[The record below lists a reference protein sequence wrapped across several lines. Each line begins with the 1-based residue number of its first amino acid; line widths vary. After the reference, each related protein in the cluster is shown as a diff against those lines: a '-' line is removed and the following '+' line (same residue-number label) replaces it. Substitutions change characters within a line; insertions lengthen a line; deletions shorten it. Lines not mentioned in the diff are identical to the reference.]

1 MARAALDREL
11 SAAQYRAGD
20 FEYRVATRADESVV
34 RAILARVATGGEI
47 QLSFRREPDAF
58 GAHFGALSQD
68 IVLARHLRDSGN
80 APTYVGV
87 CERVVREA
95 FVNGERRRLPYLAA
109 LRVLPE
115 FRNQLRAL
123 RGGFEALRQ
132 LSGDERDL
140 PWSLTSIMSDNA
152 AAKRVLGAN
161 LRGMPLYQPAGEL
174 STFALTAQG
183 SAEPDRAT
191 DIDLPHIAELLLRQG
206 AENQFASVWTHD
218 ALRAAISAGWM
229 RAKDFLVLRREGGI
243 RACVAIWDQSA
254 WRQTVVSGYSPW
266 LRRARPL
273 INCAAVLS
281 GLPRLPPAGGA
292 LRAAYLSHL
301 AVDEAAPEDLLALI
315 TAARAEAHRRGLSLL
330 FLGLASDHPFSGWA
344 RKLRRQREFR
354 SQLYVVRW
362 PEVPAPALDTNLRL
376 APELALL

>member
-1 MARAALDREL
+1 MTAAR
-11 SAAQYRAGD
+11 YTAGD
-20 FEYRVATRADESVV
+20 IDYRVATREDESVV
-34 RAILARVATGGEI
+34 RSILARVATGGDI
-47 QLSFRREPDAF
+47 QLSFQREPDAF

-68 IVLARHLRDSGN
+68 IILARHLQDSGH
-80 APTYVGV
+80 APSFVGV

-140 PWSLTSIMSDNA
+140 PWSLTSIMGDNA
-152 AAKRVLGAN
+152 TAQRVLGAN
-161 LRGMPLYQPAGEL
+161 LRGMPLYEPVGEI

-183 SAEPDRAT
+183 KAEPDRAT
-191 DIDLPHIAELLLRQG
+191 DIDLPHIANLLLRQG
-206 AENQFASVWTHD
+206 AESQFATVWTHE
-218 ALRAAISAGWM
+218 ALRAAISAGWL
-229 RAKDFLVLRREGGI
+229 RAKDFLVLRRDGGI
-243 RACVAIWDQSA
+243 RACVAIWDQSP

-266 LRRARPL
+266 LRRTRPL
-273 INCAAVLS
+273 INCAALLS

-315 TAARAEAHRRGLSLL
+315 SVARAEARRRGLSLL
-330 FLGLASDHPFSGWA
+330 FLGLATEHPFAAWV
-344 RKLRRQREFR
+344 RRLRRQREFR
-354 SQLYVVRW
+354 SSLYVVRW
-362 PEVPAPALDTNLRL
+362 PSDPAPKLDPHLRV